1 MKQENGTTG
10 MKISGKVALAAS
22 EYGEERDYWLNKLA
36 GEIVKTSFPAAPSG
50 TENIDPREN
59 ESQPMK
65 SVKTRLEGSLFLRL
79 MKVSKRSH
87 YTLHMILAA
96 AVTALL
102 NKYTGNKDI
111 IVGTPI
117 YKQETGKEFLNT
129 VLVLRNQLPPH
140 MSFQELLLQVRQTI
154 VEANDNQN
162 YPVETLLYHLKIPFS
177 GKDFPLFDTVVL
189 LRDIHDE
196 EYIRYTSPNIIFSFL
211 NGHDHLESTLK
222 YNPLRYDKST
232 AEQIN
237 RHFSRLL
244 ECAIFNVDMEVSAI
258 DILSP
263 QEKQQLLVEF
273 NQNRTGYPD
282 KQTIA
287 ELFDQQA
294 ERTPGKLAVLCGE
307 DFLTYG
313 RLQEQ
318 AKKLAAHLCAKGL
331 HQEEAVGIMAENSHY
346 MVVGILGIL
355 QAGGAYLP
363 LNPYYPEERKNYL
376 LRDACVRRLLTYGC
390 LIGDHG
396 VEILPL
402 DNPTVYENLPH
413 GMGDL
418 YAAQF
423 VCVDFH
429 SLPGE
434 GACDSLPQNENSYIM
449 NLNKS
454 FTRETGG
461 LNLAYIM
468 HTSGSTG
475 APKGILVTH
484 RSVARLVKNTNYV
497 EFQEKDRI
505 LQTGALEFDASTFE
519 IWGALLN
526 GLSLCLV
533 GKEVI
538 LTPGKLKD
546 AVQRYA
552 ISTMWMTSPLFN
564 QVLEADVEIFRGIRN
579 LIVGGETLSPSHIN
593 RVRREFPGLNVING
607 YGPTEN
613 TTFSI
618 THRIDREYK
627 ENIPIGKPIAN
638 STVYIF
644 NERGMPRPIGAAGE
658 IYAGGDGLAR
668 GYLNNPELTAEKFD
682 HDLYDYQDYH
692 EEEKKVK
699 NKKNNETLLRGVQGG
714 AFLEKSPPG
723 RRRQQ
728 LYRTGDLGRWL
739 PGGVVEFLGRMDH
752 QVKIRGYR
760 IEPGEIENHLTALE
774 NIREAVVIDRKN
786 AAGEKYLCAYVVSVG
801 TIDTVQLKSILAG
814 QLPEYM
820 VPSYFV
826 QLDEISLT
834 PNGKVDRRAL
844 PEPDEAG
851 AAENYVAPR
860 NPMEEKFVRVWS
872 EVLGVKEETIGIDSD
887 FFELG
892 GHSLKATILLTK
904 LHKELNVKLPL
915 AELFRTPTIREL
927 VEFIKGEEEK
937 VKEEQFE
944 SIKPVELKDYYV
956 LSSAQ
961 KRLYV
966 HQQVNPEDTSYNVP
980 SVIIL
985 EKEPERT
992 RLEKAFIKLLQRHES
1007 LRTSIETVEG
1017 KPMQRIHDHISF
1029 TPRYYEA
1036 GEKGAA
1042 EIIRQVIRP
1051 FDLSSAPLMRA
1062 ALVKENENR
1071 YILIVDIHH
1080 IVTDGTSMDILTK
1093 EFNSLMTGKEL
1104 SPLKLRY
1111 KDYAEWQNSDR
1122 HKEMVKKQETY
1133 WLKGFA
1139 GELPRLNLPTDFPRP
1154 PKQSFEGDMKEFNI
1168 GKDHTA
1174 ALNEMAKSQGAT
1186 LYIVLLAL
1194 YSIFLAKLCRQD
1206 EIIIGVPIAGRTH
1219 ADLQKIAGM
1228 FINVLAIRSYPQP
1241 GKIFKEF
1248 LEEVKLNTLQAYE
1261 NQDYQFDD
1269 LVAALGI
1276 QQDMSRAPLAE
1287 THFVLENMSQFQG
1300 TSHQEYPAKLSE
1312 KLDLSLISIE
1322 IAGEIVCR
1330 FSYKTRLFM
1339 RETIAKFGRQF
1350 LNITAQVLENPR
1362 IPLGKIQLLSGKEKN
1377 NILNQIQQNKEIF
1390 GQLKQEDFNEAF

>member
-10 MKISGKVALAAS
+10 MKISGKIALAAS

-36 GEIVKTSFPAAPSG
+36 GEIVKTSFPSTSSG
-50 TENIDPREN
+50 TEDIDPREN

-162 YPVETLLYHLKIPFS
+162 YPMETLLYHLKIPFS

-196 EYIRYTSPNIIFSFL
+196 EYIRYTRPNIIFSFL
-211 NGHDHLESTLK
+211 NGHDHLENTLK

-273 NQNRTGYPD
+273 NQTRTGYPD

-287 ELFDQQA
+287 ELFDRQA

-318 AKKLAAHLCAKGL
+318 AQKLAAHLCAKGL

-355 QAGGAYLP
+355 KAGGAYLP

-390 LIGDHG
+390 LLGDHG
-396 VEILPL
+396 VEILQL
-402 DNPTVYENLPH
+402 DNPTVYENL
-413 GMGDL
+413 
-418 YAAQF
+418 
-423 VCVDFH
+423 
-429 SLPGE
+429 
-434 GACDSLPQNENSYIM
+434 
-449 NLNKS
+449 NKS
-454 FTRETGG
+454 LARETGS

-468 HTSGSTG
+468 HTSGSSG

-538 LTPGKLKD
+538 LTPAKLKD
-546 AVQRYA
+546 AVQQYA

-593 RVRREFPGLNVING
+593 RIRREFPGLNVING

-668 GYLNNPELTAEKFD
+668 GYLNNPELTAERFD
-682 HDLYDYQDYH
+682 HDFWDYQD
-692 EEEKKVK
+692 KK
-699 NKKNNETLLRGVQGG
+699 NKSFCGGSGG
-714 AFLEKSPPG
+714 AVFSKSAPPAARG
-723 RRRQQ
+723 K
-728 LYRTGDLGRWL
+728 LYKTGDLGRWL

-801 TIDTVQLKSILAG
+801 TIDTVQLKSILAAR
-814 QLPEYM
+814 LPEYM

-826 QLDEISLT
+826 QLNEISLT

-851 AAENYVAPR
+851 AAENYAAPR

-872 EVLGVKEETIGIDSD
+872 EVLGVKEESIGIDSD

-944 SIKPVELKDYYV
+944 SIKPGELKDYYV

-966 HQQVNPEDTSYNVP
+966 HQQVNPEDTGYNVP

-992 RLEKAFIKLLQRHES
+992 RLEKAFKELLQRHES

-1017 KPMQRIHDHISF
+1017 KPMQRIHDHITL

-1093 EFNSLMTGKEL
+1093 EFNTLMAGKEL
-1104 SPLKLRY
+1104 PPLRLRY
-1111 KDYAEWQNSDR
+1111 KDYAEWQNSDS
-1122 HKEMVKKQETY
+1122 HKEMLKKQETY

-1174 ALNEMAKSQGAT
+1174 ALNEMAKSRGAT

-1241 GKIFKEF
+1241 EKIFKEF

-1276 QQDMSRAPLAE
+1276 RQDMSRAPLAE

-1312 KLDLSLISIE
+1312 KLDLSLIAIE

-1362 IPLGKIQLLSGKEKN
+1362 VPLGKIQLLSGKEKD

>member
-1 MKQENGTTG
+1 MNRENGTTG

-36 GEIVKTSFPAAPSG
+36 GEIVKTSFPCIPSG
-50 TENIDPREN
+50 SEDIGPREK
-59 ESQPMK
+59 EGQPME
-65 SVKTRLEGSLFLRL
+65 SVKTRLEGELFLRL
-79 MKVSKRSH
+79 MKVGKGSL

-102 NKYTGNKDI
+102 NKYTGSTDI
-111 IVGTPI
+111 VVGTPI
-117 YKQETGKEFLNT
+117 YKQETEKEFLNT
-129 VLVLRNQLPPH
+129 VLVLRNRLTPR
-140 MSFQELLLQVRQTI
+140 MSFKELLLQVRQTI
-154 VEANDNQN
+154 VEANDNQD
-162 YPVETLLYHLKIPFS
+162 YPVETLLYHLKIPFT
-177 GKDFPLFDTVVL
+177 GKAFPLFDTVVL

-196 EYIRYTSPNIIFSFL
+196 KYIHHTFPNIIFSFL
-211 NGHDHLESTLK
+211 NAHDHVESILK
-222 YNPLRYDKST
+222 YNPLRYDKPT
-232 AEQIN
+232 AAQIS
-237 RHFSRLL
+237 RHFSCLL
-244 ECAIFNVDMEVSAI
+244 ERFVFDVHLQVSAI
-258 DILSP
+258 DLLSP
-263 QEKQQLLVEF
+263 GEKQQLLVEF
-273 NQNRTGYPD
+273 NRTRTGYPD

-287 ELFDQQA
+287 GLFDRQA
-294 ERTPGKLAVLCGE
+294 EQTPHKSAVICGE

-318 AKKLAAHLCAKGL
+318 AHRLAAHLRAAGL
-331 HQEEAVGIMAENSHY
+331 HQEEAVGIMVENSPY
-346 MVVGILGIL
+346 IMIGILGIL
-355 QAGGAYLP
+355 TAGGAYLP
-363 LNPYYPEERKNYL
+363 LNSYYPEERKNYL
-376 LRDACVRRLLTYGC
+376 LRDAGVRRLLVYGC
-390 LIGDHG
+390 PPGDYG
-396 VEILPL
+396 VEILQL
-402 DNPTVYENLPH
+402 DNPII
-413 GMGDL
+413 
-418 YAAQF
+418 YA
-423 VCVDFH
+423 
-429 SLPGE
+429 G
-434 GACDSLPQNENSYIM
+434 
-449 NLNKS
+449 LNQPLV
-454 FTRETGG
+454 RETGG

-497 EFQEKDRI
+497 EFQEGDRI

-533 GKEVI
+533 SKEII

-552 ISTMWMTSPLFN
+552 ISTMWMTAPLFN
-564 QVLEADVEIFRGIRN
+564 QLEEADVEIFRGIRN
-579 LIVGGETLSPSHIN
+579 LIVGGEALSPSHIN
-593 RVRREFPGLNVING
+593 RVRREFPGLNLTNG

-618 THRIDREYK
+618 THRVDREYK

-638 STVYIF
+638 STVYIV
-644 NERGMPRPIGAAGE
+644 NDRGILQPVGVAGE
-658 IYAGGDGLAR
+658 IYVGGDGLAR
-668 GYLNNPELTAEKFD
+668 GYLNNPGLTAEKFCPLD
-682 HDLYDYQDYH
+682 PHKSFPLNPTMPQKVPGKNHDTPTAQIDSAEGVYSPEGHL
-692 EEEKKVK
+692 
-699 NKKNNETLLRGVQGG
+699 LLR
-714 AFLEKSPPG
+714 AKSQEP
-723 RRRQQ
+723 RAI
-728 LYRTGDLGRWL
+728 LYKTGDLGRWL
-739 PGGVVEFLGRMDH
+739 PGGVIEFLGRMDH

-760 IEPGEIENHLTALE
+760 IEPGEIENYLTALG

-786 AAGEKYLCAYVVSVG
+786 AAGEKYLCAYLVPVG
-801 TIDTVQLKSILAG
+801 ALDTVQLKTSLAAHF
-814 QLPEYM
+814 PDYM

-826 QLDEISLT
+826 QMEEISLT

-860 NPMEEKFVRVWS
+860 NPLEKKFARVWS
-872 EVLGVKEETIGIDSD
+872 EALGVKEESIGIDSD

-892 GHSLKATILLTK
+892 GHSLKATILLSK

-937 VKEEQFE
+937 IKEEQFE

-966 HQQVNPEDTSYNVP
+966 HQQVNPEDTGYNVP

-985 EKEPERT
+985 EKEPGRK
-992 RLEKAFIKLLQRHES
+992 RLEEAFNKLLHRHES
-1007 LRTSIETVEG
+1007 LRTSFETVDG
-1017 KPMQRIHDHISF
+1017 KPRQRIHDHI
-1029 TPRYYEA
+1029 TLTLRYYEA
-1036 GEKGAA
+1036 GEKGVA
-1042 EIIRQVIRP
+1042 EILRQVVRP
-1051 FDLSSAPLMRA
+1051 FDLSSPPLMRA
-1062 ALVKENENR
+1062 ALIKENENR
-1071 YILIVDIHH
+1071 YILVVDIHH
-1080 IVTDGTSMDILTK
+1080 IVTDGTSMDILIN
-1093 EFNSLMTGKEL
+1093 EFNTLMAGQEL
-1104 SPLKLRY
+1104 PPLKLRY

-1122 HKEMVKKQETY
+1122 HKEMLKKQETY
-1133 WLKGFA
+1133 WLNGFA
-1139 GELPRLNLPTDFPRP
+1139 GELPLLNLPTDFPRP
-1154 PKQSFEGDMKEFNI
+1154 PKQSFEGDMKEFRI
-1168 GKDHTA
+1168 GKDHIA
-1174 ALNEMAKSQGAT
+1174 ALNEMAKSRGAT
-1186 LYIVLLAL
+1186 LYIVLLAI
-1194 YSIFLAKLCRQD
+1194 YSIFLAKLCRQG
-1206 EIIIGVPIAGRTH
+1206 EVIIGVPIAGRTH
-1219 ADLQKIAGM
+1219 ADLQKITGM

-1241 GKIFKEF
+1241 VKIFKEF

-1276 QQDMSRAPLAE
+1276 QRDMSRAPLAE

-1300 TSHQEYPAKLSE
+1300 TSPREYQAKLSE
-1312 KLDLSLISIE
+1312 KLDLSLIAIE
-1322 IAGEIVCR
+1322 MAGEMVCR
-1330 FSYKTRLFM
+1330 FSYKTRLFK

-1362 IPLGKIQLLSGKEKN
+1362 VQLGKIQLLSDKEKD
-1377 NILNQIQQNKEIF
+1377 NILSQIQQNKEVF